1 MEPPAIPVEI
11 LNAIFDFLSDSTSDL
26 KTCSLVSPAWHA
38 AAAKILFSELHLL
51 CSLDHPNPPALPQSK
66 RRFDLAY
73 GIFPVYRKKWL
84 MEDTDAHCICSDN
97 QDRTIQSFCSN
108 GISSMVNI
116 TSNVARLKLMFC
128 RSGDGP
134 LEPVSNGPHSL
145 QLYPDST
152 ISTLLQLIDELS
164 FVHLRFLT
172 IDSAPQV
179 LYFMICEPFS
189 GVLSSAPSLEE
200 IKFTS
205 FESMQ
210 NSDIKRL
217 LNKHT
222 FSCTRFPRL
231 RRIVFQGLFG
241 TNTSGPYGPRMS
253 CALELTRTDSI
264 ILHDASASSVS
275 VGVSYSSY
283 QDSLT
288 EPDGF
293 SRFEIPG
300 WCCFSGLCKNL
311 PESKSLVDVMS
322 LGSGFKDWSLPTIG
336 IILGA
341 FQSDTL
347 GLFARTLDVK
357 VSSDVNDPSGTK
369 LFAYI
374 TQTYPRIS
382 SLNLF
387 FSSIVEMR
395 LALLHNTEQG
405 SDHPLPGR
413 ITIIQQLLL
422 LSELSSLKLTLYDNA
437 AFMTVLAFHIV
448 HSQNQS
454 LTVMSDLRPDTHIIQ
469 HQLEII
475 SAMDS
480 WFLDLA
486 LLSISRSRSLYGPLS
501 SSLQEV
507 VLVIDMHDTNSV
519 WDLYHRTHSS
529 DFDFQAA
536 PTLDP
541 RFIERELEIMF
552 PRVRAASP
560 NFLTVQIL

>member
-1 MEPPAIPVEI
+1 MNHISQLSHRLESTAMEPPAIPVEI

-51 CSLDHPNPPALPQSK
+51 CSLGDHPIPPALPQSK

-108 GISSMVNI
+108 GISTMVNI

-172 IDSAPQV
+172 IDSAPQ
-179 LYFMICEPFS
+179 
-189 GVLSSAPSLEE
+189 
-200 IKFTS
+200 
-205 FESMQ
+205 

-253 CALELTRTDSI
+253 CALELTRTDSTT
-264 ILHDASASSVS
+264 LHNASASSVS

-322 LGSGFKDWSLPTIG
+322 IGSGFKDWSLPTIG
-336 IILGA
+336 IVLGA

-347 GLFARTLDVK
+347 GPFARTLDVK
-357 VSSDVNDPSGTK
+357 VSSDVND
-369 LFAYI
+369 L
-374 TQTYPRIS
+374 
-382 SLNLF
+382 
-387 FSSIVEMR
+387 
-395 LALLHNTEQG
+395 
-405 SDHPLPGR
+405 
-413 ITIIQQLLL
+413 
-422 LSELSSLKLTLYDNA
+422 
-437 AFMTVLAFHIV
+437 LAFHIV

-454 LTVMSDLRPDTHIIQ
+454 LSVMSDLRADTRIIQ

-536 PTLDP
+536 STLDP

>member
-1 MEPPAIPVEI
+1 MELMPPVIPVEI
-11 LNAIFDFLSDSTSDL
+11 LDAIFDFLSDRTSDL
-26 KTCSLVSPAWHA
+26 KTCSLVSHAWHA
-38 AAAKILFSELHLL
+38 AAARILFSELHLL

-73 GIFPVYRKKWL
+73 GIFPVYRKKWF
-84 MEDTDAHCICSDN
+84 MEDTGVHCICGDN

-108 GISSMVNI
+108 GTSSMVNI
-116 TSNVARLKLMFC
+116 TSNVATLKLMFC
-128 RSGDGP
+128 RSDHSP
-134 LEPVSNGPHSL
+134 LESVSNGPHSL

-217 LNKHT
+217 LNKHA

-253 CALELTRTDSI
+253 CALELTRTGSTTPHNASPSSI
-264 ILHDASASSVS
+264 SVR
-275 VGVSYSSY
+275 VSYSSH
-283 QDSLT
+283 QDALV

-293 SRFEIPG
+293 LKFELPG

-311 PESKSLVDVMS
+311 QESKSLVDVMS

-336 IILGA
+336 IVLGA

-347 GLFARTLDVK
+347 GHFARTLAVK

-369 LFAYI
+369 LFA
-374 TQTYPRIS
+374 
-382 SLNLF
+382 
-387 FSSIVEMR
+387 
-395 LALLHNTEQG
+395 
-405 SDHPLPGR
+405 
-413 ITIIQQLLL
+413 
-422 LSELSSLKLTLYDNA
+422 
-437 AFMTVLAFHIV
+437 
-448 HSQNQS
+448 
-454 LTVMSDLRPDTHIIQ
+454 
-469 HQLEII
+469 
-475 SAMDS
+475 
-480 WFLDLA
+480 
-486 LLSISRSRSLYGPLS
+486 
-501 SSLQEV
+501 LQEV
-507 VLVIDMHDTNSV
+507 VLVVDMHDTSCV
-519 WDLYHRTHSS
+519 GDPYHRTRSS
-529 DFDFQAA
+529 HFDFQAA
-536 PTLDP
+536 STLNS
-541 RFIERELEIMF
+541 RSIERELEIMF

-560 NFLTVQIL
+560 NFLTVQIM